1 MTAASAQL
9 NADDSARR
17 PAQLVLGTM
26 TFGAQVDQ
34 STAAEMIALAADAG
48 LTMVDTANVYA
59 DGASEEIVGRLLAA
73 HPGRF
78 TLATKVGMPSRDTP
92 AGAAPLSAA
101 AVRACVE
108 ASLRRL
114 GTDRIDLLYLH
125 QPDRATPVEQTL
137 SAVAALVAEGKVG
150 ELGVSNYAAWQIA
163 DLHRVAAAGGLPA
176 PTVSQP
182 LYNLVSRRIEEEYL
196 EFSRAYGLTNVV
208 YNPLAG
214 GLLTGKHDF
223 ARPAEDG
230 RFGTGSAMGGMYR
243 DRYWSPR
250 LFAAVEELAA
260 AASAHG
266 LSLVELAMRWLVGR
280 DGVGGVILGSS
291 RTEHLRANLAAAA
304 GGPLPDELSQACDR
318 VWQDLRGPVPSY
330 NR

>member
-1 MTAASAQL
+1 MTAAFAQL
-9 NADDSARR
+9 NADASARR

-26 TFGAQVDQ
+26 TFGAQVEQ
-34 STAAEMIALAADAG
+34 SDAADMVALAADAG
-48 LTMVDTANVYA
+48 ITMIDTANVYT
-59 DGASEEIVGRLLAA
+59 DGAAEEIVGRLLAA

-78 TLATKVGMPSRDTP
+78 AVATKVGIPSGDAP
-92 AGAAPLSAA
+92 AGAAPLSPTAL
-101 AVRACVE
+101 RACVE

-114 GTDRIDLLYLH
+114 GVDRIDLLYLH
-125 QPDRATPVEQTL
+125 QPDRVTPAEETL
-137 SAVAALVAEGKVG
+137 AAVAALVADGKVG

-163 DLHRVAAAGGLPA
+163 DLHRVARAGGLPA
-176 PTVSQP
+176 PAVSQV
-182 LYNLVSRRIEEEYL
+182 LYNLVSRRIEEEYR
-196 EFSRAYGLTNVV
+196 EFSRTYGLVDIV

-223 ARPAEDG
+223 ARPAEGG

-243 DRYWSPR
+243 DRYWTPR
-250 LFAAVEELAA
+250 LFAAVERLTAA
-260 AASAHG
+260 AADRG
-266 LSLVELAMRWLVGR
+266 LGLVELALRWLIGR

-304 GGPLPDELSQACDR
+304 GGPLPDDLSEVCDE
-318 VWQDLRGPVPSY
+318 VWADLRGPAPAY